1 MKRNLFVMFEL
12 LLMIITILGIAA
24 IIFSAYYIFKGIG
37 RSVINVNN
45 DNREIIEYM
54 LKKSE
59 YYNQNYD
66 IKSLKKIQFFM
77 DFNDYQFTLYY
88 ENNEDIELYDD
99 DLYDLKEYIKRK
111 GYSKSEFYIFIDA
124 IIAISCVC
132 INVMRKKISRKIDYL
147 DKIK

>member
-12 LLMIITILGIAA
+12 LLMIITILGIAT

-88 ENNEDIELYDD
+88 ENNEEIELYDD

-132 INVMRKKISRKIDYL
+132 INAMRQKISREIDYL

>member
-12 LLMIITILGIAA
+12 LLMIITILGIVA

-66 IKSLKKIQFFM
+66 IKKLKKIQFFM

-88 ENNEDIELYDD
+88 ENNEEIELYDD
-99 DLYDLKEYIKRK
+99 DLHDLKEYIKRK
-111 GYSKSEFYIFIDA
+111 GYSKSEFYIFIDV
-124 IIAISCVC
+124 IIAISCIG
-132 INVMRKKISRKIDYL
+132 INEMRKKISRKIDYL